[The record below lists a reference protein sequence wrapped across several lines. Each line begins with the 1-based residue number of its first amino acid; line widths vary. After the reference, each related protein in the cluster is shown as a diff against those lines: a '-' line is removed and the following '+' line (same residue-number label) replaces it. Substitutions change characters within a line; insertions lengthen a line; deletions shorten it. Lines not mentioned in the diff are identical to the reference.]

1 MYALLKNLSKLPLR
15 FIQNLAKSVGSLL
28 YITNSSIRRTTEINL
43 GIAYPELSA
52 SERTRLA
59 KRSVQSQ
66 CMTYAES
73 VKIWGSAP
81 EFALEQIKV
90 VHGEDIFLDALQN
103 PNGTLAVV
111 PHFGTWE
118 LMNAWVNLHTAP
130 VIMYKP
136 SKNPD
141 VDRFMLEARQRLNAT
156 LVPTDETGVRALFK
170 HLKQGGFAAILP
182 DHVPKESGG
191 IYSPFFGQ
199 NALSSTLLSK
209 LAAKTQCSVIG
220 LSCLRRED
228 LSGFE
233 LYVQTLSAE
242 INAKDLQLSV
252 DTLNKEM
259 ERIINVAPEQYLW
272 GYKRF
277 RKVKGGGN
285 YYKTLSHST

>member
-1 MYALLKNLSKLPLR
+1 MYALLKNFSKLPLR

-73 VKIWGSAP
+73 VKIWGSEP
-81 EFALEQIKV
+81 EFALKQIRNI
-90 VHGEDIFLDALQN
+90 HHPEIFTDALKN

-118 LMNAWVNLHTAP
+118 LLNAWVNQHTSP

-191 IYSPFFGQ
+191 IYSPFYGQ

-220 LSCLRRED
+220 LSCLRNDD
-228 LSGFE
+228 LNGFDIHVTE
-233 LYVQTLSAE
+233 LSIDILS
-242 INAKDLQLSV
+242 KDLQLSV

-259 ERIINVAPEQYLW
+259 ERMINIAPEQYLW

-277 RKVKGGGN
+277 KKVK
-285 YYKTLSHST
+285 S

>member
-1 MYALLKNLSKLPLR
+1 MYSLLKNFSKLPLR
-15 FIQNLAKSVGSLL
+15 LIQVTARSVGWLL
-28 YITNSSIRRTTEINL
+28 YVSNSSARRVTEINL
-43 GIAYPELSA
+43 KSAYPELSE
-52 SERTRLA
+52 SEREQLT
-59 KRSVQSQ
+59 KRSLKSQ

-90 VHGEDIFLDALQN
+90 VHGEDIFLDTLQN

-233 LYVQTLSAE
+233 LHVQTLSAE

-259 ERIINVAPEQYLW
+259 ERMINVAPEQYLW

-277 RKVKGGGN
+277 RKVEGN
-285 YYKTLSHST
+285 INLYQIRSE

>member
-1 MYALLKNLSKLPLR
+1 MYALLKNFSKLPLR

-43 GIAYPELSA
+43 RIAYPELSA
-52 SERTRLA
+52 SKRTRLA

-73 VKIWGSAP
+73 VKIWGSEP
-81 EFALEQIKV
+81 EFALKQIRNI
-90 VHGEDIFLDALQN
+90 HHPEIFTDALKN

-118 LMNAWVNLHTAP
+118 LLNAWVNQHTSP

-191 IYSPFFGQ
+191 IYSPFYGQ

-209 LAAKTQCSVIG
+209 LATKTQCSVIG
-220 LSCLRRED
+220 LSCLRHDD
-228 LSGFE
+228 LNGFDIHVTE
-233 LYVQTLSAE
+233 LSIDILS
-242 INAKDLQLSV
+242 KDLQLSV

-259 ERIINVAPEQYLW
+259 ERMINIAPEQYLW

-277 RKVKGGGN
+277 RKIEGKRCL
-285 YYKTLSHST
+285 Y

>member
-1 MYALLKNLSKLPLR
+1 MYSLLKNFSRLPLR
-15 FIQNLAKSVGSLL
+15 LIQVTARSVGWLL
-28 YITNSSIRRTTEINL
+28 YVSNSSARRVTEINL
-43 GIAYPELSA
+43 KSAYPELSE
-52 SERTRLA
+52 SEREQLTR
-59 KRSVQSQ
+59 RSLKSQ

-199 NALSSTLLSK
+199 NVLSSTLLSK

-259 ERIINVAPEQYLW
+259 ERMINVAPEQYLW

-277 RKVKGGGN
+277 RKVKNKRRLYG
-285 YYKTLSHST
+285 

>member
-1 MYALLKNLSKLPLR
+1 MYSLLKNFSKLPLR
-15 FIQNLAKSVGSLL
+15 LIQVTARSVGWLL
-28 YITNSSIRRTTEINL
+28 YVSNSSARRVTEINL
-43 GIAYPELSA
+43 KSAYPELSE
-52 SERTRLA
+52 SERDQLT
-59 KRSVQSQ
+59 KRSLKSQ

-90 VHGEDIFLDALQN
+90 VYGEDIFLDALQN

-228 LSGFE
+228 LNGFE
-233 LYVQTLSAE
+233 LHVQTLSAE

-259 ERIINVAPEQYLW
+259 ERMINVAPEQYLW

-277 RKVKGGGN
+277 RKVEGSKN
-285 YYKTLSHST
+285 IYKK

>member
-1 MYALLKNLSKLPLR
+1 MYSLLKNFSRLPLR
-15 FIQNLAKSVGSLL
+15 LIQVTARSVGWLL
-28 YITNSSIRRTTEINL
+28 YVSNSSARRVTEINL
-43 GIAYPELSA
+43 KSAYPELSE
-52 SERTRLA
+52 SEREQLTR
-59 KRSVQSQ
+59 RSLKSQ

-233 LYVQTLSAE
+233 LHVQTLSAE

-259 ERIINVAPEQYLW
+259 ERMINVAPEQYLW

-277 RKVKGGGN
+277 RKIKEN
-285 YYKTLSHST
+285 INFYIYRSL

>member
-1 MYALLKNLSKLPLR
+1 MYLLLKNFSRLPLR
-15 FIQNLAKSVGSLL
+15 LIQNLARLAGSLL
-28 YITNSSIRRTTEINL
+28 YLSNSSARRVTEINL
-43 GIAYPELSA
+43 ASAYPELSE
-52 SERTRLA
+52 SEHADLTQ
-59 KRSVQSQ
+59 RSLKSQ

-73 VKIWGSAP
+73 IKTWGSAP

-90 VHGEDIFLDALQN
+90 VHGENIFLDALKN

-118 LMNAWVNLHTAP
+118 LLNVWVNQHTSP

-136 SKNPD
+136 SKNED
-141 VDRFMLEARQRLNAT
+141 IDRFMLEARQRLNAA

-209 LAAKTQCSVIG
+209 LAAKTQCSVVG

-233 LYVQTLSAE
+233 VHVQTLSAE

-259 ERIINVAPEQYLW
+259 ERMINVAPEQYLW

-277 RKVKGGGN
+277 RKVKGGKN
-285 YYKTLSHST
+285 IYHVIRI

>member
-1 MYALLKNLSKLPLR
+1 MYLSH
-15 FIQNLAKSVGSLL
+15 
-28 YITNSSIRRTTEINL
+28 SSARRVTEINL
-43 GIAYPELSA
+43 ASAYPELSEA
-52 SERTRLA
+52 ERANLTKCSL
-59 KRSVQSQ
+59 KSQ

-73 VKIWGSAP
+73 VKIWGSEP
-81 EFALEQIKV
+81 EFALKQIRNI
-90 VHGEDIFLDALQN
+90 HHPEIFIDALKN

-118 LMNAWVNLHTAP
+118 LLNAWVNQHTSP

-191 IYSPFFGQ
+191 IYSPFYGQ

-220 LSCLRRED
+220 LSCLRHDD
-228 LSGFE
+228 LNGFDIHVTE
-233 LYVQTLSAE
+233 LSIDILS
-242 INAKDLQLSV
+242 KDLQLSV

-259 ERIINVAPEQYLW
+259 ERMINIAPEQYLW

-277 RKVKGGGN
+277 RNVENKGSL
-285 YYKTLSHST
+285 YQSQL

>member
-1 MYALLKNLSKLPLR
+1 MYALLKNFSKLPLR

-73 VKIWGSAP
+73 VKIWGSEP
-81 EFALEQIKV
+81 EFALKQIRNI
-90 VHGEDIFLDALQN
+90 HHPEIFTDALKN

-118 LMNAWVNLHTAP
+118 LLNAWVNQHTSP

-191 IYSPFFGQ
+191 IYSPFYGQ

-209 LAAKTQCSVIG
+209 LAAKTRCSVIG
-220 LSCLRRED
+220 LSCLRHDD
-228 LSGFE
+228 LNGFDIHVTE
-233 LYVQTLSAE
+233 LSTDILS
-242 INAKDLQLSV
+242 KDLQLSV

-259 ERIINVAPEQYLW
+259 ERMINIAPEQYLW

-277 RKVKGGGN
+277 KRLFNGTKF
-285 YYKTLSHST
+285 Y